1 MNNTGCRVLG
11 TERDISVPNKTQ
23 IHDAPADCCH
33 VHDAR
38 STRLLQQKPSD
49 FAAEFSHRVSHHTIH
64 PPSLSLL
71 LLLLLLWVPLW
82 ERIRVNQG

>member
-23 IHDAPADCCH
+23 IHDAHADRCQ
-33 VHDAR
+33 VH
-38 STRLLQQKPSD
+38 TRLPRLADAAMPTI
-49 FAAEFSHRVSHHTIH
+49 FAAEFSRRVSYHTIH

-82 ERIRVNQG
+82 ERIHVNQG